1 MAASTTVAAS
11 PGGTAETVVADT
23 TVPVP
28 MDDVPR
34 CEPAPDGLRLLA
46 EVVIRLDED
55 LFVDFSFS

>member
-1 MAASTTVAAS
+1 MAAS